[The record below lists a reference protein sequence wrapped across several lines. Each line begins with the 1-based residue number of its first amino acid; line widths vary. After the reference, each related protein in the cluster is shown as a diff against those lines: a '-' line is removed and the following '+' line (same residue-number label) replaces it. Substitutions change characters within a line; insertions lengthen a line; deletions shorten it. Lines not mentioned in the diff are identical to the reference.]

1 MEKELLAEDLIGF
14 INRSPEAFHAVANIK
29 TELDNAGFKQLNEG
43 DIWDLNPGEK
53 YYIERNNSAIISF
66 VLGTEKPWDTGFN
79 IVGAH
84 TDSPLLKVK
93 NESLKRDG
101 GFLKLNIETYGG
113 GINSTWLDRDL
124 SIAGRVTLL
133 KDGVISNRLIDFK
146 RNIGIIPNV
155 AIHLNRDA
163 NKGFEY
169 NKQQHLSVVLST
181 ELQEDIKEIHFK
193 DIITKEFGINREEI
207 IEMDLYLYDTQKG
220 CISGLDRDLIS
231 IGRLDNLAMCHSILK
246 AMITKDNLKSSA
258 IGVFYDNEEIGSMTM
273 QGADS
278 NYLNSTI
285 ERIIFSS
292 GGTLEDSYRS
302 RTKSF
307 MISADGAHALHPN
320 FSDKHDPAYSPKV
333 NMGPVI
339 KISANYRYA
348 TTSVSATRFISLC
361 REVEVPYQK
370 MANRS
375 DIPSGSTIGPM
386 SSASLGIEAIDVG
399 NPMLAMHSIRESQGV
414 LDHYYMTKVLSHF
427 INS

>member
-1 MEKELLAEDLIGF
+1 MDRELLAEDLIDF
-14 INRSPEAFHAVANIK
+14 INSSPGAFHAVANIRA
-29 TELDNAGFKQLNEG
+29 ELDKAGFQYLNEG
-43 DIWDLNPGEK
+43 DNWNLKSGGK
-53 YYIERNNSAIISF
+53 YYIERNSSAVISF
-66 VLGTEKPWDTGFN
+66 VLGSEKPWDTGFN

-101 GFLKLNIETYGG
+101 GFLKLNIEAYGG

-124 SIAGRVTLL
+124 SMAGRVSLL
-133 KDGVISNRLIDFK
+133 KDGELSNRLIDFK
-146 RNIGIIPNV
+146 RSIGIIPNV
-155 AIHLNRDA
+155 AIHLNRDT

-169 NKQQHLSVVLST
+169 NKQQHLSVFLAT
-181 ELQEDIKEIHFK
+181 ELQEDNK
-193 DIITKEFGINREEI
+193 DIHLRDIIAKEFEIDREEI
-207 IEMDLYLYDTQKG
+207 VEMDLFLYDTQKG
-220 CISGLDRDLIS
+220 LISGLDRDLIS

-246 AMITKDNLKSSA
+246 AMVTKDKLTSSA

-278 NYLNSTI
+278 NFLNSII
-285 ERIIFSS
+285 ERIIYSL
-292 GGTLEDSYRS
+292 GGSLEDSYRS
-302 RTKSF
+302 RSRSF
-307 MISADGAHALHPN
+307 MISADGAHAIHPN
-320 FSDKHDPAYSPKV
+320 FSDKHDPSYAPKV
-333 NMGPVI
+333 NKGPVI

-348 TTSVSATRFISLC
+348 TTSNSAAKFIALC

-399 NPMLAMHSIRESQGV
+399 NPMLAMHSIRETQGV

-427 INS
+427 INC